1 MLRATISS
9 VAGTFSRSASR
20 TALRP
25 ETISPFGFSLRPRGD
40 DAARGEDVPPRFP
53 SFFSAAFFRFAAA

>member
-9 VAGTFSRSASR
+9 VAGTLARSASS

-25 ETISPFGFSLRPRGD
+25 ETISPFGFSLRPVRI
-40 DAARGEDVPPRFP
+40 RGET
-53 SFFSAAFFRFAAA
+53 FFSAAFFRFAAA